1 MPAADANTPRTA
13 WGVTWRV
20 LLAVAISG
28 VVWGAA
34 VVSQSGGFAPFPRVW
49 AWVVDPALGIAAL
62 ILVLLFVRR
71 LPVVVGAAAG
81 ILIVVSAAAVGPAL
95 LAIGSVATRRRW
107 REIAAVGVLDLVA
120 LLFIGLL
127 YPEPADTLPWWGRA
141 LVMGLGLAVVIAVGI
156 AMGQRRALLAGLRE
170 RAEQAERE
178 QEARAEAARAAE
190 RTRIAHD
197 MHDVL
202 AHRISLVALHSSAL
216 AFRDDVP
223 RDEERAALQTIS
235 DNARLAL
242 SELRDVLGVLR
253 GPGTTGVADPAPP
266 QPQLRDLARLV
277 EEVRTA
283 GMDVELVEA
292 VDGDAPSV
300 IGQTAYRVIREAL
313 TNVRKHAPGTK
324 TVVSIAGEAGEGLA
338 VRVRNTAVRHP
349 ASDPLPGAGL
359 GLVAMRERIELIG
372 GRMNHGATADGGY
385 ELTAWL
391 PWAT

>member
-1 MPAADANTPRTA
+1 MPAPDANAPRSV
-13 WGVTWRV
+13 WGVVWRV
-20 LLAVAISG
+20 ALALLISG
-28 VVWGAA
+28 VVWGS
-34 VVSQSGGFAPFPRVW
+34 VVASQGPIFTPFQRVW
-49 AWVVDPALGIAAL
+49 AWVVDPALGVVAL
-62 ILVLLFVRR
+62 VLVLLFARR
-71 LPVVVGAAAG
+71 LPVIVGAAAG
-81 ILIVVSAAAVGPAL
+81 ILVVVSTAAIGPAL

-107 REIAAVGVLDLVA
+107 REIAIVGAIDLVA
-120 LLFIGLL
+120 LLFAGSL
-127 YPEPADTLPWWGRA
+127 YPAAAGTLPWWGRV
-141 LVMGLGLAVVIAVGI
+141 LVMGLGLAVVVAVGI

-223 RDEERAALQTIS
+223 RDEEKAALQTIA

-253 GPGTTGVADPAPP
+253 EPGPTGLADPAPP
-266 QPQLRDLARLV
+266 QPQLGDVVRLV
-277 EEVRTA
+277 DEVGAA
-283 GMDVELVEA
+283 GLEVDLVEA
-292 VDGDAPSV
+292 VDGDPPSV
-300 IGQTAYRVIREAL
+300 VGQTAYRVIREAL
-313 TNVRKHAPGTK
+313 TNARKHAPGAK

-338 VRVRNTAVRHP
+338 VRVRNAAVRHP
-349 ASDPLPGAGL
+349 SSEALPGAGL
-359 GLVAMRERIELIG
+359 GLVAMRERVELLG
-372 GRMNHGATADGGY
+372 GRMNHGATDDGGF
-385 ELTAWL
+385 EVAAWL